1 MSIRVAIRHTTTYTY
16 DRAVTL
22 SPHVFRLRPAVHSR
36 TPINAY
42 SFKVSPEQHFI
53 NWQQDP
59 FGNYLARVVFPEMT
73 RQLHIEVEVIAD
85 MIVINPFDF
94 FVEDY
99 AERYPFHYPQH
110 LAGELTPYL
119 EVKEQGPLLDRWLE
133 HIDKSPR
140 NINDFLVHVNQ
151 SLNRDIRYNVRMEV
165 GVQTCEETLSKA
177 LGSCRDSA
185 WLLVQ
190 ILRRLGL
197 AARFVS
203 GYLVQLTADIKSL
216 DGPSGPEKDF
226 TDLHAWT
233 EVYIPGAGWIG
244 MDPTSGLFA
253 GEGHI
258 PLACTPDYSSAAPV
272 EGSTDKC
279 ETEFSFSNSVT
290 RIHEDPRVTKPYT
303 EEQWATID
311 ATGYAVEHD
320 LQQGD
325 LRLTMGGEPT
335 FVSID
340 DREAA
345 EWNTAADGAKKRS
358 LAHDLIFRLRDQFDP
373 HGMIHYGQGKWYPG
387 EPLPRWQYGL
397 FWRKDHVPLWKN
409 SRLIAREPLTP
420 KPAASPATREPT
432 PRATSP
438 APSLKS
444 TPPDAERFLK
454 ELTKCLAVSET
465 NIRPAYEDIFYQL
478 WTEGRLPVNIDPL
491 SSDLEDPIER
501 RTLANLLDTGL
512 ATPAGYTLPL
522 KWNYDRDGWDS
533 CRWLLKR
540 QELFLV
546 PGNSP
551 IGLRLPLDS
560 LPAVA
565 KDEEPP
571 TVERSLFEELPPL
584 GEYQTAIAN
593 RYGRIS
599 EAPPPPLRF
608 PPAAGSSTT
617 GLVATIK
624 TTLCTEVREGILY
637 LFLPPLDYLEHY
649 LDLLASI
656 ERTAEQ
662 LDIPVR
668 IEGYE
673 PARDYRMERL
683 VVSPDPG
690 VIEVNIQPAKN
701 WKELVHIIDSLYE
714 QAFLSR
720 LGTEKFML
728 DGRHTG
734 TGGGNHITIGG
745 AKPADSPLL
754 RRPDL
759 LRSLIA
765 YWQHHPGLSYLF
777 SSAFV
782 GPTSQ
787 APRMDEGLNDRLYEM
802 EIAFSQVPEVVVTPN
817 APPATGAPP
826 PKKGFIPFYLVDRI
840 FRHLLTDITGN
851 THRSE
856 FCIDKLYSPDTSS
869 GRLGILEFRAFDM
882 PPHRRMSL
890 VQMLLIRALIA
901 KFWKKPYHP
910 PLVRWGTELH
920 DKFLLPHYVRQDMQE
935 VVNDLN
941 EAGYPFHIGWFEPFF
956 EFRFPHYGTI
966 SLQGMEMEIRM
977 GIEPWNVLGEE
988 MSGSG
993 TARYVDSSLEKI
1005 QVKLKGLNGSRYIL
1019 LCNGRRVPLI
1029 PTGTREEYVCGIRYR
1044 AWQPP
1049 SALHPTIG
1057 VDTPVTFDIVDTWNS
1072 RSIGGCTYYVSHP
1085 GGRSYDVFPVNSYEA
1100 ESRRVN
1106 RFGTT
1111 SFTQGPLPPGPG
1123 LTDVRRYIQQ
1133 DRRPFPCDPPAEEI
1147 NKDFPYTL
1155 DLRRF
1160 APITHDTI
1168 HG

>member
-1 MSIRVAIRHTTTYTY
+1 MSIRIAINHKTTYRY
-16 DRAVTL
+16 DRFVSL

-36 TPINAY
+36 TPIESY
-42 SFKVSPEQHFI
+42 SFKVTPKDHFI

-59 FGNYLARVVFPEMT
+59 FGNYQARVVFPEKT
-73 RQLHIEVEVIAD
+73 KELSIEVQIIAD

-99 AERYPFHYPQH
+99 AQQYPFAYTPQ
-110 LAGELTPYL
+110 LAGELIPYL
-119 EVKEQGPLLDRWLE
+119 QIKEGGPLLDRWLSA
-133 HIDKSPR
+133 IDTKPK
-140 NINDFLVHVNQ
+140 NINDFLVYINRKVNQ
-151 SLNRDIRYNVRMEV
+151 DIKYNIRMEA
-165 GVQTCEETLSKA
+165 GVQTCEQTLSLA

-185 WLLVQ
+185 WLLVN
-190 ILRRLGL
+190 ILRRLRL

-216 DGPSGPEKDF
+216 DGPSGPQQDF

-258 PLACTPDYSSAAPV
+258 PLACTPDYVSAAPV
-272 EGSTDKC
+272 VGATDEC
-279 ETEFSFSNSVT
+279 ETEFSFSNTVT

-303 EEQWATID
+303 DEQWATIN
-311 ATGYAVEHD
+311 ATGYKVDED
-320 LQQGD
+320 LQKGD

-340 DREAA
+340 DMESAQ
-345 EWNTAADGAKKRS
+345 WNTAADGADKRI
-358 LAHDLIFRLRDQFDP
+358 LAHDLIFRLRKNFGPD
-373 HGMIHYGQGKWYPG
+373 GMIHYGQGKWYPG

-397 FWRKDHVPLWKN
+397 FWRKDGVPLWRN
-409 SRLIAREPLTP
+409 IRLIASEEPLEKNDP
-420 KPAASPATREPT
+420 EATT
-432 PRATSP
+432 KKSP
-438 APSLKS
+438 APDVA
-444 TPPDAERFLK
+444 TFIH
-454 ELTKCLAVSET
+454 ELARHLGVSED
-465 NIRPAYEDIFYQL
+465 NITPAYEDTFYWL
-478 WTEGRLPVNIDPL
+478 WTEGKLPLNIDPL
-491 SSDLEDPIER
+491 KANLKDPIER
-501 RTLANLLDTGL
+501 RSLAQLLDTGL
-512 ATPAGYTLPL
+512 DTPAGYTLPL
-522 KWNYDRDGWDS
+522 KWNYWTDKWNS
-533 CRWLLKR
+533 CKWSLKR
-540 QELFLV
+540 GHLFLV

-565 KDEEPP
+565 KDKEPQQ
-571 TVERSLFEELPPL
+571 VERSLFEELPPL
-584 GEYQTAIAN
+584 KDYRAAVN
-593 RYGRIS
+593 SRYMQH
-599 EAPPPPLRF
+599 F
-608 PPAAGSSTT
+608 PPSTPQPPKET
-617 GLVATIK
+617 VEVESIK
-624 TTLCTEVREGILY
+624 TTLCAEVRDGILY
-637 LFLPPLDYLEHY
+637 IFLPPMDYLEHY
-649 LDLLASI
+649 LDAVSSI
-656 ERTAEQ
+656 EATAEK
-662 LDIPVR
+662 LDMPVR

-673 PARDYRMERL
+673 PPRDYRLERL

-690 VIEVNIQPAKN
+690 VIEVNIQPAAG
-701 WKELVHIIDSLYE
+701 WKDLVYTIDTLYE

-782 GPTSQ
+782 GATSQ
-787 APRMDEGLNDRLYEM
+787 APRMDEGLDDRPYEM
-802 EIAFSQVPEVVVTPN
+802 ELAFSQVPDS
-817 APPATGAPP
+817 
-826 PKKGFIPFYLVDRI
+826 GFIPFYLVDRI

-856 FCIDKLYSPDTSS
+856 FCIDKLYSPDTSA

-882 PPHRRMSL
+882 PPHRQMSL

-901 KFWKKPYHP
+901 KFWHQPYKHG
-910 PLVRWGTELH
+910 LVRWGTELH
-920 DKFLLPHYVRQDMQE
+920 DKFLLPHYVRQDLQE

-941 EAGYPFHIGWFEPFF
+941 ATGYPFSLSWFDPFL
-956 EFRFPHYGTI
+956 EFRFPHYGTVK
-966 SLQGMEMEIRM
+966 LQGMEMEVRM
-977 GIEPWNVLGEE
+977 AIEPWNVLGEE
-988 MSGSG
+988 MSAAG
-993 TARYVDSSLEKI
+993 TARYVDSSLEKVEI
-1005 QVKLKGLNGSRYIL
+1005 KIKGLNGSRYVL
-1019 LCNGRRVPLI
+1019 LCNGLRVPLVA
-1029 PTGTREEYVCGIRYR
+1029 TGVKEEYVCGIRYR

-1057 VDTPVTFDIVDTWNS
+1057 VDAPITFDIVDTWNS
-1072 RSIGGCTYYVSHP
+1072 RSIGGCTYHVAHP
-1085 GGRSYDVFPVNSYEA
+1085 GGRSYEVFPVNSYEA

-1106 RFGTT
+1106 RFSTT
-1111 SFTQGPLPPGPG
+1111 SYTQDPLPPSPALSGIK
-1123 LTDVRRYIQQ
+1123 RYITQ
-1133 DRRPFPCDPPAEEI
+1133 DRLPFLCDPPEESVS
-1147 NKDFPYTL
+1147 KEFPYTL

-1160 APITHDTI
+1160 RKPPRW
-1168 HG
+1168 

>member
-1 MSIRVAIRHTTTYTY
+1 MSIRVAINHNTTYSY
-16 DRAVTL
+16 DRPVSL
-22 SPHVFRLRPAVHSR
+22 SPHVFRLRPAAHSR
-36 TPINAY
+36 IPIESY
-42 SFKVSPEQHFI
+42 SLKISPENHFI

-73 RQLHIEVEVIAD
+73 RELRVEVEVIAD
-85 MIVINPFDF
+85 MIVVNPFDF

-99 AERYPFHYPQH
+99 ATDFPFRYPTH
-110 LAGELTPYL
+110 LGGELAPYL
-119 EVKEQGPLLDRWLE
+119 QSTEQSPLLDQWLE

-140 NINDFLVHVNQ
+140 PINDFLVGVNQ
-151 SLNRDIRYNVRMEV
+151 AVNRAIRYNIRMET

-185 WLLVQ
+185 WLLVH

-216 DGPSGPEKDF
+216 DGPSGPTADF

-272 EGSTDKC
+272 VGATGKC
-279 ETEFSFSNSVT
+279 ETTFSFSNTVT

-303 EEQWATID
+303 EEQWATIN
-311 ATGYAVEHD
+311 ATGYAVEQD
-320 LQQGD
+320 LQTGD

-340 DREAA
+340 DRESA
-345 EWNTAADGAKKRS
+345 EWNTAADGKLKRA
-358 LAHDLIFRLRDQFDP
+358 LAHDLIFRLREQFGP
-373 HGMIHYGQGKWYPG
+373 AGMIHYGQGKWYPG
-387 EPLPRWQYGL
+387 EQLPRWQYGL
-397 FWRKDHVPLWKN
+397 YWRKDKVPMWKDD
-409 SRLIAREPLTP
+409 RLIARPPSPAETP
-420 KPAASPATREPT
+420 SKAASTT
-432 PRATSP
+432 TN
-438 APSLKS
+438 
-444 TPPDAERFLK
+444 AERFLC
-454 ELTKCLAVSET
+454 ELTKRLAISET
-465 NIRPAYEDIFYQL
+465 NIRPAYEDIFHLL
-478 WTEGRLPVNIDPL
+478 WTEGRLPANINPL
-491 SSDLEDPIER
+491 TVDLEDPIER

-512 ATPAGYTLPL
+512 AIPAGYILPL
-522 KWNYDRDGWDS
+522 KWDHASSSWKS
-533 CRWLLKR
+533 CRWTLKR
-540 QELFLV
+540 EELFLI

-551 IGLRLPLDS
+551 IGFRLPLDS

-565 KDEEPP
+565 KKEEPP
-571 TVERSLFEELPPL
+571 AVERSLFEELPAL
-584 GEYQTAIAN
+584 GEYQTAIASRYN
-593 RYGRIS
+593 RISPTTTTTLSPLAPPPHS
-599 EAPPPPLRF
+599 EAP
-608 PPAAGSSTT
+608 
-617 GLVATIK
+617 TIK
-624 TTLCTEVREGILY
+624 TTLCAEVRDGILY
-637 LFLPPLDYLEHY
+637 LFLPPVDHLEHY

-656 ERTAEQ
+656 EHTAAH
-662 LDIPVR
+662 LDVPVR

-673 PARDYRMERL
+673 PPRDYRLERL

-690 VIEVNIQPAKN
+690 VIEVNIQPANN
-701 WKELVHIIDSLYE
+701 WKELVDIVDTLYD
-714 QAFLSR
+714 QAFKAR
-720 LGTEKFML
+720 LATEKFML

-734 TGGGNHITIGG
+734 TGGGNHITIGA

-759 LRSLIA
+759 LRSLIN

-777 SSAFV
+777 SSAYV

-787 APRMDEGLNDRLYEM
+787 APRIDEGLTDRLYEM
-802 EIAFSQVPEVVVTPN
+802 EIAFSQVPE
-817 APPATGAPP
+817 
-826 PKKGFIPFYLVDRI
+826 KGFIPFYLVDRI

-856 FCIDKLYSPDTSS
+856 FCIDKLYSPDSSS

-901 KFWKKPYHP
+901 KFWKTPYQH
-910 PLVRWGTELH
+910 PLVRWGTTLH
-920 DKFLLPHYVRQDMQE
+920 DKFMLPYYVRQDMQE
-935 VVNDLN
+935 VVNDLK
-941 EAGYPFHIGWFEPFF
+941 EAGYPFDISWFDPFF

-966 SLQGMEMEIRM
+966 TLQGIDMEIRM

-988 MSGSG
+988 VTGSG

-1005 QVKLKGLNGSRYIL
+1005 QVKLTGLTGNRYAL
-1019 LCNGRRVPLI
+1019 LCNGRRVPLLQ
-1029 PTGTREEYVCGIRYR
+1029 TKTREEYVCGIRYR
-1044 AWQPP
+1044 AWAPY

-1057 VDTPVTFDIVDTWNS
+1057 VDTPVTFDLIDIWNS

-1085 GGRSYDVFPVNSYEA
+1085 GGRSYDVLPINSYEA

-1106 RFGTT
+1106 RFSTT
-1111 SFTQGPLPPGPG
+1111 AFTQGPLPPGPG
-1123 LTDVRRYIQQ
+1123 ATTVKRYIEQN
-1133 DRRPFPCDPPAEEI
+1133 RKPFPCDPPAEEI
-1147 NKDFPYTL
+1147 SKDFPYTL
-1155 DLRRF
+1155 DLRRS
-1160 APITHDTI
+1160 APRPS
-1168 HG
+1168 